1 MFVLGCPSRNFSST
15 PETYLAGDVRP
26 WGDDITGDGDSDDAG
41 EFGDNMVEYLY
52 PKNFN
57 TKKEAQAF
65 MAKLNLETKK

>member
-1 MFVLGCPSRNFSST
+1 MMDGIEIN
-15 PETYLAGDVRP
+15 EKYVRAFKFGKWP
-26 WGDDITGDGDSDDAG
+26 NGKPRWVVGRW